1 MSRLFE
7 ILAQSGVNA
16 VNNVR
21 ERGFAKTADETKR
34 NLDLQYNL
42 LNKEQSLNF
51 DSSDRVKRIKGKNA
65 SDIKSYEL
73 NYNLLNNIPS
83 LEAEINNLRDG
94 KEKYLRGVKLDEFGG
109 FSVNEIE
116 AMNKQETAKKE
127 NELYFNLGLGT
138 DEFKK
143 GIIKEGYDPDKI
155 KNAEQFVEAKKKAE
169 INAQLTVLNDAAKI
183 TKSDE
188 KAKLSA
194 KAENI
199 ISNNILNINK

>member
-65 SDIKSYEL
+65 SDIKSY
-73 NYNLLNNIPS
+73 
-83 LEAEINNLRDG
+83 
-94 KEKYLRGVKLDEFGG
+94 
-109 FSVNEIE
+109 
-116 AMNKQETAKKE
+116 
-127 NELYFNLGLGT
+127 
-138 DEFKK
+138 
-143 GIIKEGYDPDKI
+143 
-155 KNAEQFVEAKKKAE
+155 
-169 INAQLTVLNDAAKI
+169 
-183 TKSDE
+183 
-188 KAKLSA
+188 
-194 KAENI
+194 
-199 ISNNILNINK
+199 